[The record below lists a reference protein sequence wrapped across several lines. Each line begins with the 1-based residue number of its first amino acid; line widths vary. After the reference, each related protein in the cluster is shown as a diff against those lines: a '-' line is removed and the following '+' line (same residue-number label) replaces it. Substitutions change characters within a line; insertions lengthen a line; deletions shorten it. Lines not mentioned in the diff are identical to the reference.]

1 MEQRNSRAVTNKI
14 DAAGYLVS
22 TKYAGVLDQTAIRV
36 SGHFAVRIDWRNA
49 L

>member
-1 MEQRNSRAVTNKI
+1 MEQRNSVAVTNKI
-14 DAAGYLVS
+14 DAVGCLVL
-22 TKYAGVLDQTAIRV
+22 TKWAGVLDQTAIRV

>member
-1 MEQRNSRAVTNKI
+1 MEQRKSMAVTNEI
-14 DAAGYLVS
+14 DAAGCLVL
-22 TKYAGVLDQTAIRV
+22 TKWAGVLDQTAFRV

>member
-1 MEQRNSRAVTNKI
+1 MEQRNSRAVTNII
-14 DAAGYLVS
+14 DAAGYLVL
-22 TKYAGVLDQTAIRV
+22 TKKAGGLDQTAIRV